1 MEQPKKN
8 SMVSAKINK
17 KRLKFYKLG
26 IICGILYLDYLKM
39 SVRMVNIFQDIV
51 LKNLNSI
58 ESISFYLQKFNISF
72 ML

>member
-1 MEQPKKN
+1 
-8 SMVSAKINK
+8 MVSAKINK
-17 KRLKFYKLG
+17 KRSKFYKFG

-39 SVRMVNIFQDIV
+39 RVKKVNIFQDIV

-58 ESISFYLQKFNISF
+58 ESISFYLQKFNILL

>member
-1 MEQPKKN
+1 
-8 SMVSAKINK
+8 MVSAKINK
-17 KRLKFYKLG
+17 KRSNFYKLE

-39 SVRMVNIFQDIV
+39 RVRKVNFFQDIV

-58 ESISFYLQKFNISF
+58 ESISFYLQKFNISL